1 MMSTTQKDRELSHFE
16 GNTVFHIKNA
26 RGVNVQSFAGALGA
40 VEREI
45 LLPAGRSFKVLSHT
59 VLSGKHTIHLRQMN

>member
-1 MMSTTQKDRELSHFE
+1 M
-16 GNTVFHIKNA
+16 FHIKNA
-26 RGVNVQSFAGALGA
+26 RGVNVQSFAGSLGA
-40 VEREI
+40 IEREI